1 MSSRTCRW
9 RTWNSPA
16 VNIRT
21 WNLMC
26 CLTLFGLPAPI
37 CIFTNSHPSLSL
49 HANFVSDYV
58 IVFVAAVCCVAAAG
72 FPWMHVVLCCQNS
85 NTPLNINNLRVS
97 NLGPPSSNQFILYA
111 VIKMLPLDC
120 VIKYI
125 WSEDIAIQPKH
136 SRLHADLE
144 DELYCASLYSIFIH
158 ILLNP
163 QHTWQA
169 QWF

>member
-16 VNIRT
+16 VHIRT

-85 NTPLNINNLRVS
+85 NTPLNVNSLRVS